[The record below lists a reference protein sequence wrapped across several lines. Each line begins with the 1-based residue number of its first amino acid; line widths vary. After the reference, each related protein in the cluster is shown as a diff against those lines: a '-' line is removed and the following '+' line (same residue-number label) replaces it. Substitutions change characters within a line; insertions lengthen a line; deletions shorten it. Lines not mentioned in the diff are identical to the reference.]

1 MESIVSLI
9 IVLFKLPK
17 WIEPNNPRLMLNRHP
32 YVKRFVVKH
41 YDNFDWCDIS
51 IQPVMADVILQNKH
65 RAISSYLF
73 QNPSPKLTDL
83 IKIKFTPVLLA
94 ELATNTNPEL
104 AELIMSNK
112 NKFNQQ
118 CWANIGKNPN
128 PGLTKF
134 IIENYPTN
142 IKPLYLIANPNPEL
156 ASLIMANKIRC
167 YDLVNNSNPGLTDL
181 IISIGRMTYDN
192 TNPKLAP
199 YIMRL
204 LSRRKIQ
211 FNEDLKYI
219 SSNTN
224 HGLEKFIYDNRDK
237 LSLEYFGNLAS
248 NRYIVEK
255 ITFDKPRL
263 CVML

>member
-1 MESIVSLI
+1 MRSILSLI
-9 IVLFKLPK
+9 IAPFKLPN

-32 YVKRFVVKH
+32 YVKKFVVKH

-112 NKFNQQ
+112 NRFNPQ

-134 IIENYPTN
+134 IIENYPIN
-142 IKPLYLIANPNPEL
+142 IKQLYLIG
-156 ASLIMANKIRC
+156 K
-167 YDLVNNSNPGLTDL
+167 
-181 IISIGRMTYDN
+181 MTYDN
-192 TNPKLAP
+192 TNPELAP
-199 YIMRL
+199 YIIKL
-204 LSRRKIQ
+204 LAKRKTQ
-211 FNEDLKYI
+211 FNEDWKHI

-224 HGLEKFIYDNRDK
+224 YGLEKFIYDNHDK
-237 LSLEYFGNLAS
+237 LSRKDLRNLAS

-255 ITFDKPRL
+255 ITFNKPRL